1 MLEQQSA
8 AVYSPSE
15 QHVPSVNIRSPF
27 SSSHLHSTYS
37 PDEMRCLTTPQAL
50 VDATYLKWC
59 SLPSTTQPQH
69 THHWASWWW
78 PYRQQSTQYLALTL
92 QVKTSANILWSESQ
106 KGDSLVCDAKKTQSA
121 APQGVWP
128 PWLLYSQS
136 GQLWLNG
143 CVRYCHFKS
152 NSAFVYNNGHILGI
166 YILKLKAEYF
176 MYVVFI
182 GGSVLALNKGCW
194 LTLADTTTKL
204 RMSPPPPALLFKSVI
219 LIILFSSQCSLVIL
233 DDLFRLLKVDSYR
246 YLKALRAI
254 SKPALKKK
262 KKRMGG
268 GHVCFGQYR
277 VLGEHSPEISK
288 KHSTKRSLI

>member
-1 MLEQQSA
+1 M
-8 AVYSPSE
+8 
-15 QHVPSVNIRSPF
+15 
-27 SSSHLHSTYS
+27 
-37 PDEMRCLTTPQAL
+37 
-50 VDATYLKWC
+50 
-59 SLPSTTQPQH
+59 
-69 THHWASWWW
+69 
-78 PYRQQSTQYLALTL
+78 
-92 QVKTSANILWSESQ
+92 
-106 KGDSLVCDAKKTQSA
+106 
-121 APQGVWP
+121 
-128 PWLLYSQS
+128 
-136 GQLWLNG
+136 
-143 CVRYCHFKS
+143 RYCHFKS
-152 NSAFVYNNGHILGI
+152 NSAFVYNNGHIHGI